1 MAKPTK
7 KTRGLGRGLSAL
19 MADVD
24 ITDQQ
29 STQQT
34 VGVSSLDIGI
44 ELLFANPDQP
54 RRDFKPEDL
63 EELATSI
70 KACGIIQPILVRE
83 RIANAGTYEIV
94 AGERRWRAAQIAQ
107 LHSVPV
113 VVKSFSD
120 QEVLEVAIIENVQR
134 LDLNPIEEALG
145 YDQLMTRFSHTQQ
158 EVSDAMGKS
167 RSHIANLLRLLKLP
181 SVIKDMVVDGRLS
194 AGHAR
199 ALIGVD
205 NSVEIAKQVIKNG
218 LSVRQTESLAKPK
231 PTVANKPKNHAT
243 TKAEKDADTKALENE
258 LSAHLGMRVSIDF
271 VSEVQGGKMTIN
283 FRSLEQL
290 DDLMNALSN

>member
-70 KACGIIQPILVRE
+70 KARGIIQPILVRE
-83 RIANAGTYEIV
+83 
-94 AGERRWRAAQIAQ
+94 RAAQIAQ

-258 LSAHLGMRVSIDF
+258 LSAHLGMRVLIDF